1 MKKASPDEA
10 FFMPFYYFPT
20 IFYIFFRKDI
30 DKLPLFHYYKH
41 IEPI

>member
-1 MKKASPDEA
+1 
-10 FFMPFYYFPT
+10 MPFYCFT
-20 IFYIFFRKDI
+20 AISYIFFRKGI

>member
-1 MKKASPDEA
+1 
-10 FFMPFYYFPT
+10 MPFYYFPT